1 MNIRQF
7 SVATAVSVLTFS
19 TATNAVLGPI
29 PIYLNSEYRTT
40 SKPIV
45 GSITSN
51 LSFNKDDIASS
62 GANTFGEFLAGI
74 PGVEYEGGQGN
85 LTALRIRGN
94 EASHTLLLVDGAK
107 VSITASQPNLDVIPL
122 DLIENIEITKGPFSS
137 LYGPGAIG
145 GVIHVT
151 TNKKQTIDKNNL
163 KISYGTHNTKKI
175 TFNSNNI
182 TENGYLNFSIS
193 DYHTDGIN
201 ATKQDSTGEKD
212 GIDRAS
218 ISINTQTSINKKTN
232 FEFNFLNTKA
242 DIEYDDLFGGV
253 VKADNN
259 LTQYNIKTTHKINDN
274 LSSIL
279 DVRKQKTQRRGDKY
293 ELNGLT
299 VLNEYTPDNSI
310 LSFGIELESDKDVG
324 NSKYIKH
331 NDIFGQY
338 QTQISNNDFVIGY
351 RNVDHDK
358 FSKHH
363 TYNLGWGKDINNDL
377 RINAAYGKATNL
389 PSHYQNNLNITA
401 NKTDLKPEHTKNLEI
416 GLDYKN
422 ISAKIFKSKT
432 KDAFSYSYGNDGV
445 WSSDDHYINKD
456 GIENK
461 GVELNLKNR
470 LSNWDIDSSFT
481 YLDSIDSTTKLDQGR
496 RPNKSLNITAKNSLG
511 KFDNKV
517 QLIAKSSTFDHDD
530 NTTRGKNAGYGLINL
545 GTVYSYDNKTKVS
558 LNINNALDK
567 DYTMAKTSATES
579 YNQLGRTINLGVN
592 YTF

>member
-1 MNIRQF
+1 MNIKQL
-7 SVATAVSVLTFS
+7 SLAAAVSALTFS

-29 PIYLNSEYRTT
+29 PIYLNTEYRTD
-40 SKPIV
+40 SPVI
-45 GSITSN
+45 GSIAST
-51 LSFNKDDIASS
+51 LSYDRNNIQES
-62 GANTFGEFLAGI
+62 GANTFGEFLSGI

-85 LTALRIRGN
+85 LTSLRIRGN

-107 VSITASQPNLDVIPL
+107 VSITASQPNLDVVPL

-151 TNKKQTIDKNNL
+151 TSKKQTANKNNL
-163 KISYGTHNTKKI
+163 KISYGTNNTKKI
-175 TFNSNNI
+175 SMSSNNI

-201 ATKQDSTGEKD
+201 ATEQDSTGEKD
-212 GIDRAS
+212 SIDRLS
-218 ISINTQTSINKKTN
+218 LSINTGTKVNNNTN
-232 FEFNFLNTKA
+232 IEFNFLNNNA
-242 DIEYDDLFGGV
+242 DIEYDDLYGGT

-274 LSSIL
+274 LSSSL
-279 DVRKQKTQRRGDKY
+279 DVRKQKTQRQGDKY

-299 VLNEYTPDNSI
+299 LLNEYTLNNSI

-331 NDIFGQY
+331 NDIFAQY

-363 TYNLGWGKDINNDL
+363 TYNLGWGKDINNNL

-401 NKTDLKPEHTKNLEI
+401 NKTELKPEHSKNFEI

-422 ISAKIFKSKT
+422 INAKIFKSKT
-432 KDAFSYSYGNDGV
+432 KDAFDYVSATPAYYQ
-445 WSSDDHYINKD
+445 NKD

-496 RPNKSLNITAKNSLG
+496 RPNKSLNITAKNSFG

-545 GTVYSYDNKTKVS
+545 GTSYDYNNKTKVY
-558 LNINNALDK
+558 LNVNNALDK
-567 DYTMAKTSATES
+567 KYTVAKTSATES

>member
-1 MNIRQF
+1 MNIKQL
-7 SVATAVSVLTFS
+7 SLAAAVSALTLS

-29 PIYLNSEYRTT
+29 PIYLNSEYRT
-40 SKPIV
+40 SNPVI
-45 GSITSN
+45 GSIASN
-51 LSFNKDDIASS
+51 LSFDKDDIASS

-94 EASHTLLLVDGAK
+94 EASHTLLLVDGIK
-107 VSITASQPNLDVIPL
+107 VTITASQANLDVVPL

-151 TNKKQTIDKNNL
+151 TNKKNIIDEDNL
-163 KISYGTHNTKKI
+163 RISYGTHNTKKI

-182 TENGYLNFSIS
+182 TESGYLNITLS

-201 ATKQDSTGEKD
+201 AREDDTTGEKD
-212 GIDRAS
+212 SIDRTS
-218 ISINTQTSINKKTN
+218 ISINTGTSINKKTDI
-232 FEFNFLNTKA
+232 EFAFLNTKA
-242 DIEYDDLFGGV
+242 DIEYDKSWSGDV
-253 VKADNN
+253 VKSDNN
-259 LTQYNIKTTHKINDN
+259 LTQFNIKTTKQINTN
-274 LSSIL
+274 LKSSL
-279 DVRKQKTQRRGDKY
+279 DLSKQKTKRRDDKY
-293 ELNGLT
+293 ELNGFTL
-299 VLNEYTPDNSI
+299 LNEYSIDKRSI
-310 LSFGIELESDKDVG
+310 LSVGIEHESDKDVG

-331 NDIFGQY
+331 NDFFAQY
-338 QTQISNNDFVIGY
+338 QTNIANNDFMIGY

-363 TYNLGWGKDINNDL
+363 TYNLGWGKDIDNNL
-377 RINAAYGKATNL
+377 RINTAFGKATNL

-401 NKTDLKPEHTKNLEI
+401 NKTELKPEHSKNLEI

-422 ISAKIFKSKT
+422 VSAKIFKSKT
-432 KDAFSYSYGNDGV
+432 KDAFDYVSATPAYYQ
-445 WSSDDHYINKD
+445 NKD

-461 GVELNLKNR
+461 GIELNLKSR

-496 RPNKSLNITAKNSLG
+496 RPNKSLNITAKNSFG

-517 QLIAKSSTFDHDD
+517 QLVAKSSTFDHDN

-545 GTVYSYDNKTKVS
+545 GTIYDFDKKTKVY

-567 DYTMAKTSATES
+567 DYTVAKTSATES

>member
-1 MNIRQF
+1 MNIKQL
-7 SVATAVSVLTFS
+7 SLAAAVSALTFS

-29 PIYLNSEYRTT
+29 PIYLNTEYRTD
-40 SKPIV
+40 SPVI
-45 GSITSN
+45 GSIAST
-51 LSFNKDDIASS
+51 LSYDRNNIQES
-62 GANTFGEFLAGI
+62 GANTFGEFLSGI

-85 LTALRIRGN
+85 LTSLRIRGN

-107 VSITASQPNLDVIPL
+107 VSITASQPNLDVVPL

-151 TNKKQTIDKNNL
+151 TSKKQTANKNNL
-163 KISYGTHNTKKI
+163 KISYGTNNTKKI
-175 TFNSNNI
+175 SMSSNNI

-201 ATKQDSTGEKD
+201 ATEQDSTGEKD
-212 GIDRAS
+212 SIDRLS
-218 ISINTQTSINKKTN
+218 LSINTGTKVNNNTN
-232 FEFNFLNTKA
+232 IEFNFLNNNA
-242 DIEYDDLFGGV
+242 DIEYDDLYGGT

-274 LSSIL
+274 LSSSL

-293 ELNGLT
+293 ELTGVTL
-299 VLNEYTPDNSI
+299 LNEYSLDNSI
-310 LSFGIELESDKDVG
+310 TSFGLELESDKDVG

-331 NDIFGQY
+331 NDIFAQY

-358 FSKHH
+358 FIKHH
-363 TYNLGWGKDINNDL
+363 TYNLGWGKDINDDL

-401 NKTDLKPEHTKNLEI
+401 NKTELKPEHSKNLEI

-422 ISAKIFKSKT
+422 ISAKVFKSIT

-470 LSNWDIDSSFT
+470 FSTWDIDSSFT

-496 RPNKSLNITAKNSLG
+496 RPNKSLNITAKNSFG

-545 GTVYSYDNKTKVS
+545 GTSYDYNNKTKVY
-558 LNINNALDK
+558 LNVNNALDK
-567 DYTMAKTSATES
+567 KYTVAKTSATES

>member
-1 MNIRQF
+1 MNIKKL
-7 SVATAVSVLTFS
+7 SLAAAVSALTFT
-19 TATNAVLGPI
+19 TASNAVLGPI
-29 PIYLNSEYRTT
+29 PIYLNTEYRT
-40 SKPIV
+40 SNPVV
-45 GSITSN
+45 GSIASSLT
-51 LSFNKDDIASS
+51 FNKGDIISS

-107 VSITASQPNLDVIPL
+107 VSITASQANLDVVPL
-122 DLIENIEITKGPFSS
+122 DAIENIEITKGPFSS

-151 TNKKQTIDKNNL
+151 TNKKNIINRDNL
-163 KISYGTHNTKKI
+163 KISFGTHNTKKI
-175 TFNSNNI
+175 VFNSNNI
-182 TENGYLNFSIS
+182 TDNGYFNISLS

-201 ATKQDSTGEKD
+201 ATEQDNTQEKD
-212 GIDRAS
+212 SIDRRS
-218 ISINTQTSINKKTN
+218 LSVNTGIKINNNTN
-232 FEFNFLNTKA
+232 IEFNLLNTNA
-242 DIEYDDLFGGV
+242 DIEYDDLYGGA

-259 LTQYNIKTTHKINDN
+259 LTQYNIKTTNQINDN
-274 LSSIL
+274 LSSSL

-293 ELNGLT
+293 ELTGLT
-299 VLNEYTPDNSI
+299 LLNEYNLDKSVV
-310 LSFGIELESDKDVG
+310 SFGLELESDKNIG

-331 NDIFGQY
+331 NDIFAQY
-338 QTQISNNDFVIGY
+338 QTNVANNDFVVGY
-351 RNVDHDK
+351 RNVNHDK

-363 TYNLGWGKDINNDL
+363 TYNLGWGKDINNSL
-377 RINAAYGKATNL
+377 RINAAFGKATNL
-389 PSHYQNNLNITA
+389 PNHYQNNLNITA
-401 NKTDLKPEHTKNLEI
+401 NKTELKPEFSKNLEI

-432 KDAFSYSYGNDGV
+432 ENAFSYSYGDDGV
-445 WSSDDHYINKD
+445 WSNDDHYINKD

-470 LSNWDIDSSFT
+470 LSNWDINSSFT

-496 RPNKSLNITAKNSLG
+496 RPNKSLNITAKNSFG

-517 QLIAKSSTFDHDD
+517 QLIAKSSTFDHDN

-545 GTVYSYDNKTKVS
+545 GTVYDYDKKTNVY
-558 LNINNALDK
+558 LNINNAFDK
-567 DYTMAKTSATES
+567 DYTVAKTSATQS